1 MYASMCLVNGIWG
14 RLPVSALM
22 LRQLAKGRLRFLLPG
37 TTTPTSPVF
46 YQPPS
51 FSYYRFGT
59 SVHFFRSS
67 SPGPSNLGLSS
78 HTSRVPDVIHSSWPA
93 IPPEEGCWN
102 TGSVLS
108 VHGQLSQVWSQSR
121 QSRPYDP
128 FTAGSITTRLG
139 RPRPTELYPMPVATA
154 TSTIGL
160 LGWPH
165 VATFATGALA
175 GIQTLTPPSLAR
187 RSQ

>member
-1 MYASMCLVNGIWG
+1 
-14 RLPVSALM
+14 M

-37 TTTPTSPVF
+37 TTTPTSLVF
-46 YQPPS
+46 YQPSS

-59 SVHFFRSS
+59 PVQFFSFVVARTV
-67 SPGPSNLGLSS
+67 NLGLSS
-78 HTSRVPDVIHSSWPA
+78 HASHVPDVVHSSWPA

-108 VHGQLSQVWSQSR
+108 SHGQLSQVWRQSQ

-128 FTAGSITTRLG
+128 FTAGSIMTRLG
-139 RPRPTELYPMPVATA
+139 RPRLTESYPMPVATA

-165 VATFATGALA
+165 VATQPGRWRV
-175 GIQTLTPPSLAR
+175 PKP
-187 RSQ
+187 